1 MRYAAALALALLSS
15 AHALAG
21 QASVDANGVPWP
33 IVPEAAARPI
43 AHAVR
48 SSVPITID
56 GLLDEDAWQLADSLS
71 TFVQSKPRTGHP
83 ASEKTVVR
91 FLYDA
96 DNLYISARCYDSTPG
111 GLTVPSLEQDFQS
124 QDSDVFGISL
134 DTYLDKRNGFMF
146 LINPQGAI
154 KDVQLF
160 DDSRSENGAWEG
172 LLQVKTRVD
181 DGGWTVEMA
190 IPFAT
195 LRFDPSRSQQ
205 TWGLNML
212 RRVRR
217 KNEDAYWAPLE
228 RRDQIHRM
236 SKAGTL
242 AGLHGIRPGRNLYVK
257 PYALTAQSSGNLRA
271 RGTDFDAGVDVKY
284 GVTPALTADLT
295 YRTDFS
301 QVEVDQEQVNLTR
314 FSLFLP
320 EKRDFFVE
328 NSGTFAFGDHTERN
342 YRTASSLRD
351 FTLFHSRRVGLTSGG
366 QPIPILGGG
375 RVTGNALG
383 FELGLLDMQTEAR
396 EGARAENFGVMRVR
410 RNLFGRSDIGAIFV
424 NRQTTDGDATGQHN
438 RTYGVDGTFRPLPYM
453 IVSSYIAAVNS
464 SAGGTDNMAG
474 RLSVGWRDRLW
485 DATAFAK
492 QVGEDFDPGIGFV
505 QRRGVR
511 HGYMTVGAHP
521 RPRIPHVQEVNPYIE
536 MSYITDRESVLDTR
550 NASAGFDVEYVDGG
564 RLQLR
569 YNDRFERLDEP
580 FRVLTDAE
588 IPVGDYSFN
597 EMSASYQSSA
607 GRALSG
613 RVTAGRG
620 GYYNGTRRSIDL
632 GIAWRPSFRLGFD
645 LSTNYND
652 ISLPNGS
659 FTASVYG
666 ARARVGLSTRL
677 LGSAFFQYN
686 AATEQW
692 VTNLR
697 LNFLHG
703 PLSHFYIVY
712 SERRDTAGRMLE
724 SVVTAK
730 LTKLVAF

>member
-1 MRYAAALALALLSS
+1 MHYAAALALALLPF
-15 AHALAG
+15 AQALAG
-21 QASVDANGVPWP
+21 QASVEGNSNQWP

-48 SSVPITID
+48 SAGAIAID
-56 GLLDEDAWQLADSLS
+56 GYLEEDAWQLADSLT

-83 ASEKTVVR
+83 ASERTVVR

-96 DNLYISARCYDSTPG
+96 DNLYISARCYDSTPD

-134 DTYLDKRNGFMF
+134 DTYHDRRNGFMF

-181 DGGWTVEMA
+181 EGGWTVEMA

-195 LRFDPSRSQQ
+195 LRFDPSRPQQ

-217 KNEDAYWAPLE
+217 RNEDAYWAPLE

-242 AGLHGIRPGRNLYVK
+242 VGLEGIRAGHNIYVK
-257 PYALTAQSSGNLRA
+257 PYALTAKSAGSLRA
-271 RGTDFDAGVDVKY
+271 RGTDFDAGMDVKY

-351 FTLFHSRRVGLTSGG
+351 FTLFHSRRIGLTPTG

-375 RVTGNALG
+375 RLTGNALG

-396 EGARAENFGVMRVR
+396 EGAPAENFGVMRVR
-410 RNLFGRSDIGAIFV
+410 RNVFGRSDVGGIFV
-424 NRQTTDGDATGQHN
+424 NRQTTDGTVAQHN
-438 RTYGVDGTFRPLPYM
+438 RTYGVDGTFRPLQSM
-453 IVSSYIAAVNS
+453 IISSYIAAVNAS
-464 SAGGTDNMAG
+464 DRGDDNVAG
-474 RLSVGWRDRLW
+474 RVSLGWRDRLW

-505 QRRGVR
+505 QRRGMR
-511 HGYMTVGAHP
+511 QGYVTVGAHP
-521 RPRIPHVQEVNPYIE
+521 RPRIPHVQEVNPYTE
-536 MSYITDRESVLDTR
+536 LSYITDRASVLETR
-550 NASAGFDVEYVDGG
+550 TASAGFDVEYVDGG
-564 RLQLR
+564 RLSLR
-569 YNDRFERLDEP
+569 YNDRFERLDAP
-580 FRVLTDAE
+580 FSVVSGAIIPLDDYNFDE
-588 IPVGDYSFN
+588 I
-597 EMSASYQSSA
+597 SASYQSSS
-607 GRALSG
+607 GRALSA
-613 RVTAGRG
+613 RVAGTRG
-620 GYYNGTRRSIDL
+620 GYFNGTRRSVDL
-632 GIAWRPSFRLGFD
+632 GVAWRPSYRLAFD
-645 LSTNYND
+645 LSTNHND
-652 ISLPNGS
+652 ISLPDRS

-677 LGSAFFQYN
+677 LGSAFFQFN
-686 AATEQW
+686 AATDQW
-692 VTNLR
+692 VSNLR

-712 SERRDTAGRMLE
+712 SERRDTAGRVIE